1 MAMTKEDWEAL
12 AKLKEQGVTQEQLLA
27 VAQQVPQRPSTHEEF
42 QAYQNQDIGKWA
54 GSSFEDQLAGARS
67 GEWLNNDLGSFFDL
81 RFDTTLPDETRRAI
95 AETYAFRSDTPYF
108 DPTVNI
114 NPDLGGLSL
123 GGAPGSVP
131 QYSDRSYSGPEGGNN
146 VENGWGNTNWL
157 SEEETASP
165 VDNFV
170 FVNGEWMYDADKNGI
185 ADKEE
190 GRWAPEW
197 SPEWTPEWTPDDGP
211 LPQGIIGSFVD
222 DRGRTIGWDAEGNHH
237 VLYGDETSGYRTLN
251 NLPDGMLGVYVD
263 DRGRTIGWDAE
274 GNHHVLN
281 DDADTLN
288 PLNAFRNHDP
298 GTGAYSNETND
309 KVAQDFYNYVKKN
322 PEVYDTL
329 TPQEQIQYVHL
340 QFQNGEFSGNQKDDR
355 IKKIRQKYGL
365 PNENYEGE
373 HRYILRNK
381 PDAANR
387 NDGITPGDVFGI
399 GDYSQTDTGKDDG
412 LAAQIINKG
421 LLGHDIGDVLDVPG
435 IEALAAVV
443 SPWTYGIPLAV
454 VEGLKVADGQ
464 DFDLGTAMAIIYAAY
479 GITAPAQTTI
489 TGAGTTG
496 IPDGAISFGSDAVG
510 KAEAARAAEQAA
522 RAAAEAGGGTLT
534 NAELIDAIERGAVYY
549 EDDDYTSPT
558 KPNRRGS
565 SLIEEELDALLNPRD
580 EPYQP
585 RTDVSLDELL
595 DNPPPVDGPAEDY
608 DKWLIDVAHASQN
621 SGGGG
626 GGGKPG
632 GGQQGGNN
640 NPDTGPG
647 SDNPDTGGNPTDGL
661 PKERSW
667 TYVGNGWFVDADGNR
682 RYQEDHEGYKVG
694 GEYSSGEET
703 QPNTDKPTGE
713 PGYIWVNG
721 DWQWDGNGD
730 GRPDSEQDGDGTWT
744 PEWSPEWEPTWTPGS
759 GPSDG
764 AGPPGPPGPP
774 GPGDKPGDEPDDEPD
789 DEEPDGE
796 EPEDAEKLLSA
807 LGLGGMGL
815 LTRTTE
821 SGPVAD
827 INPYFDFGTIRAE
840 PENTDDIVSLL
851 QNMLNNGK
859 LTTDEFIAKLQE
871 LSGREG

>member
-27 VAQQVPQRPSTHEEF
+27 YANPTPTTHEQF
-42 QAYQNQDIGKWA
+42 NAHQKANVGDWSNA
-54 GSSFEDQLAGARS
+54 SFEDQLAGVTS
-67 GEWLNNDLGSFFDL
+67 GTWTNNDMGSFFDL
-81 RFDTTLPDETRRAI
+81 VDDTTLPDETRRAI
-95 AETYAFRSDTPYF
+95 AKAKAERYDMPYIDPLQPFAPSTDGLALGSSPYSQLF
-108 DPTVNI
+108 DF
-114 NPDLGGLSL
+114 
-123 GGAPGSVP
+123 
-131 QYSDRSYSGPEGGNN
+131 SDRQYTGPEGGNN
-146 VENGWGNTNWL
+146 IEDGWGNTNWRPGL
-157 SEEETASP
+157 ATTDDLNAMIAEINSP
-165 VDNFV
+165 NQ
-170 FVNGEWMYDADKNGI
+170 VNGQQQSQA
-185 ADKEE
+185 AL
-190 GRWAPEW
+190 
-197 SPEWTPEWTPDDGP
+197 PD
-211 LPQGIIGSFVD
+211 GIIKMYVD
-222 DRGRTIGWDAEGNHH
+222 DRGRNIGIDAEGNHH

-365 PNENYEGE
+365 PKENYDGE
-373 HRYILRNK
+373 RRYILRNK

-421 LLGHDIGDVLDVPG
+421 LLGHDIGDVLDIPG
-435 IEALAAVV
+435 IEALAAAV

-496 IPDGAISFGSDAVG
+496 IPDGAISLGSDAVG

-549 EDDDYTSPT
+549 EDNDYTSPT

-565 SLIEEELDALLNPRD
+565 SLTEEELDALLNPLD

-608 DKWLIDVAHASQN
+608 DRWLIDVAHASQEAN
-621 SGGGG
+621 AANAANAANGGG

-632 GGQQGGNN
+632 GGQPGGGNN

-647 SDNPDTGGNPTDGL
+647 SDNPDGVT
-661 PKERSW
+661 KERSW

-713 PGYIWVNG
+713 PGFIWVNG

-796 EPEDAEKLLSA
+796 EPGDTEKLLSA

-840 PENTDDIVSLL
+840 PENTDDIISLL